1 MLFRPKIGLALGG
14 GGPKGLAH
22 LGVIKT
28 LLQQNIPIDFIAGT
42 SAGAIM
48 GSMYAYSQD
57 IASVEKH
64 IMEKNAL
71 QMLSYFSDISLKA
84 GFIEGNRMEKFLG
97 EYIQKD
103 DFNMLKIPFAAVAVD
118 LKTGKKVVLR
128 HGSVIKAVR
137 ASIAIPVLFKPVE
150 IDNKILVDGGLIS
163 QVPADTV
170 FEMGADI
177 VIAVQLDYR
186 YKPDYDL
193 TTLNPLQIGELSF
206 DIVAKHV
213 ADTEI
218 KRAQIII
225 RPHLETVHWTSLMS
239 DKEKMECVQKGVDET
254 LDTMTNIQQY
264 IRTNKFV
271 LHLQETLN
279 GFLKPR

>member
-1 MLFRPKIGLALGG
+1 MFRPKIGLALGG

-28 LLQQNIPIDFIAGT
+28 LLQHNIPIDLIAGT
-42 SAGAIM
+42 SAGAMM
-48 GSMYAYSQD
+48 GSLYAYSQD
-57 IASVEKH
+57 IVSVEQY

-71 QMLSYFSDISLKA
+71 QMLSYFSDISLRA

-97 EYIQKD
+97 EYIQND
-103 DFNMLKIPFAAVAVD
+103 DFKSLKIPFSAVAVN
-118 LKTGKKVVLR
+118 LETGKKVVLH
-128 HGSVIKAVR
+128 HGSVVKAVR

-150 IDNKILVDGGLIS
+150 IDNQILVDGGLIS
-163 QVPADTV
+163 QVPVDTA

-186 YKPDYDL
+186 YKPDYNL
-193 TTLNPLQIGELSF
+193 STLNPLQIGELSF
-206 DIVAKHV
+206 NIVAKHV

-254 LDTMTNIQQY
+254 LSAMTNIQQY
-264 IRTNKFV
+264 INTNKFV
-271 LHLQETLN
+271 LRLQDTLN
-279 GFLKPR
+279 RFLKPR

>member
-1 MLFRPKIGLALGG
+1 MFRPKIGLALGG

-28 LLQQNIPIDFIAGT
+28 LLQHNIPIDLIAGT
-42 SAGAIM
+42 SAGAMM
-48 GSMYAYSQD
+48 GSLYAYSQD
-57 IASVEKH
+57 IVSVERY

-71 QMLSYFSDISLKA
+71 QMLSYFSDISLRT

-97 EYIQKD
+97 EYIQND
-103 DFNMLKIPFAAVAVD
+103 DFKSLKIPFSAVAVD
-118 LKTGKKVVLR
+118 LETGKKVVLH
-128 HGSVIKAVR
+128 HGSVVKAVR

-150 IDNKILVDGGLIS
+150 IDNQILVDGGLIS
-163 QVPADTV
+163 QVPVDTA

-186 YKPDYDL
+186 YKPDCNL
-193 TTLNPLQIGELSF
+193 STLNPLQIGELSF
-206 DIVAKHV
+206 NIVAKHV

-239 DKEKMECVQKGVDET
+239 DKEKMECVQKGIDET
-254 LDTMTNIQQY
+254 LGTMPNIQQY
-264 IRTNKFV
+264 INTNKFV
-271 LHLQETLN
+271 LRLQDTLN
-279 GFLKPR
+279 RFLKPR